1 MLRRREAAVL
11 GSNDLVLHAATLR
24 NASFLEL
31 CDAAVAGGFRGVTF
45 YPTQLRRARASGLS
59 LHDLRAALDARGL
72 ELADLDPLLN
82 WMPGDDFAS
91 ELSATEAEHYEV
103 AEALGARSL
112 NVAQAFRPHV
122 ELDAAAE
129 ALAGVCD
136 RAWEHGLIITL
147 EYLPWAGIPDIAT
160 ARAIVQ
166 RCGRPNASLM
176 IDTWH
181 TFRGPST
188 EAQLAALPGKW
199 IGSIQLSD
207 APAQPSGDLATETT
221 TARLLPGEGAIPLE
235 RWIRILDANGC
246 RAPIGVEVF
255 SDANDRLPPDE
266 VARRCGEAAR
276 RVLERARAWS

>member
-1 MLRRREAAVL
+1 V
-11 GSNDLVLHAATLR
+11 GPNDLVLHAATLR

-45 YPTQLRRARASGLS
+45 YPTHIRRARAGGLS
-59 LHDLRAALDARGL
+59 LLDMRAALALRGL

-82 WMPGDDFAS
+82 WMPGDDFPNELNAS
-91 ELSATEAEHYEV
+91 EAEHYEV

-112 NVAQAFRPHV
+112 NVAQAYRPRV
-122 ELDAAAE
+122 DLDAAAE

-160 ARAIVQ
+160 ARAIVE
-166 RCGRPNASLM
+166 RCARPNASLM

-188 EAQLAALPGKW
+188 EEQLAALPGKLV
-199 IGSIQLSD
+199 GSVQIND
-207 APAQPSGDLATETT
+207 APAEPAGDLLSETT
-221 TARLLPGEGAIPLE
+221 SARLLPGEGAIPLA
-235 RWIRILDANGC
+235 RWIRLLDANGS
-246 RAPIGVEVF
+246 RAPIGVEIF
-255 SDANDRLPPDE
+255 SNANDRLPPLE
-266 VARRCGEAAR
+266 VGRRCGEAAR
-276 RVLERARAWS
+276 RVLASARR

>member
-1 MLRRREAAVL
+1 MGADVL
-11 GSNDLVLHAATLR
+11 GPNDLVLHAATLR
-24 NASFLEL
+24 NASCLEL

-45 YPTQLRRARASGLS
+45 YPTQIRRARASGLS
-59 LHDLRAALDARGL
+59 WLDLRSALRERGL
-72 ELADLDPLLN
+72 ELADLDPLLD

-91 ELSATEAEHYEV
+91 ELGASEAEHYEV

-122 ELDAAAE
+122 EIDAAAE

-160 ARAIVQ
+160 ARAIVE

-188 EAQLAALPGKW
+188 EAQLAALPGKLV
-199 IGSIQLSD
+199 GSIQIND
-207 APAQPSGDLATETT
+207 APAEPAGDLLTETT

-235 RWIRILDANGC
+235 RWIRLLDANGC

-255 SDANDRLPPDE
+255 SDANDRLPTEE

-276 RVLERARAWS
+276 RVLESARER